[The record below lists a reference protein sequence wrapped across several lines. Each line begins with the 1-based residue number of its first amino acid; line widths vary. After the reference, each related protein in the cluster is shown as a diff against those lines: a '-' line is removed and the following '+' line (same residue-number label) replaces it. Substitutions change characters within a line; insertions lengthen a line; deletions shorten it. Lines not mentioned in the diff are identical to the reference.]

1 MVNCERSPSRKDNPR
16 SKKRIPTY
24 VIRKEEA
31 RALEEEVQAL
41 HKQLAALQDAKD
53 TASIKLSTT
62 KNQILREYLHT
73 QELAIA
79 STSAMLFNHLSNQP
93 DNPIKAHIHLP
104 KHQAA
109 RRETLVN
116 MKNDK
121 FRQCHEYLAARSRS
135 LDMTKDH
142 FSVDQYEDTDGNL
155 ICQRFDVTHF
165 HGVKSLKQVYDA
177 LVFFMFNIE
186 ISISETLGDITVRD
200 DYDIVDN
207 GAYISNHRLVS
218 NHDIVTSEVNAATF
232 AQHFDGPNPFES
244 STCAFLAT
252 DTVDEDDLHPYN
264 SLEFVRRDVSAA
276 LVLTEELKKSAGS
289 EKSSSDW
296 SQDDSEGEEECV
308 VVMRRVVFTKIHNP
322 NFEVPENA
330 LIDISERVTQWAKV
344 MMQAIQDVIDTQS

>member
-186 ISISETLGDITVRD
+186 ISISETL
-200 DYDIVDN
+200 
-207 GAYISNHRLVS
+207 
-218 NHDIVTSEVNAATF
+218 
-232 AQHFDGPNPFES
+232 
-244 STCAFLAT
+244 
-252 DTVDEDDLHPYN
+252 
-264 SLEFVRRDVSAA
+264 AA